1 MDTYLETIFTAVSW
15 NWGEVFS
22 TEILS
27 NLQTEKNDHVVEFW
41 WGVISVCSFINCRVT
56 GWLQSHM
63 KMAGRRFIR
72 IRKKLVEV
80 VQLDNITVNWKFLGG
95 GYSRII
101 TDSRYKPGEF
111 VQIKNIVNVCY
122 WTTFKVPTKLRN
134 K

>member
-1 MDTYLETIFTAVSW
+1 
-15 NWGEVFS
+15 
-22 TEILS
+22 
-27 NLQTEKNDHVVEFW
+27 
-41 WGVISVCSFINCRVT
+41 
-56 GWLQSHM
+56 
-63 KMAGRRFIR
+63 MAGRRFIR

-122 WTTFKVPTKLRN
+122 
-134 K
+134 